1 MYHSGVPPLV
11 AGATT
16 FPPSMRGHYKAPLY
30 CELLMKA
37 LLFRALLSH
46 RSAVARELDSQGV
59 VDD

>member
-1 MYHSGVPPLV
+1 MYHSGIPPFGGWRHHLS
-11 AGATT
+11 
-16 FPPSMRGHYKAPLY
+16 PSMRGYYKAPLC
-30 CELLMKA
+30 CELLMKG